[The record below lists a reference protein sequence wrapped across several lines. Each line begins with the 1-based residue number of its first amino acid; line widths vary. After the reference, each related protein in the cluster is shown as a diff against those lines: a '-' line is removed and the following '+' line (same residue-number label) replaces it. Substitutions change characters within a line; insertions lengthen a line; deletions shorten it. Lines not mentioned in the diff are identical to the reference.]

1 MQLNHE
7 SKELYT
13 IMTTQ
18 LTTSRILTFLL
29 ICLFSLTACQPQ
41 AVATSAPDSQPTQ
54 APTVPTAAAAS
65 SENSNVINA
74 NITLDP
80 ALTQDA
86 DSLKVSQ
93 YLYDGLVKLD
103 SSGKPQPALAESW
116 VVSDDQLDYI
126 FTLRANAAFSDGTPI
141 TPDIV
146 ADNFNRWF
154 DPQNPLH
161 DNGNYATWQNIFQG
175 FHGEKGADKRPKSQV
190 DGIQKVDFN
199 TVLIHLNRL
208 EPKLLTYL
216 ADPAFAILKTDAL
229 AADSKYGGRNSKVIS
244 SGPYVISSWTDAGL
258 TLSPNPKYWG
268 TAPQGDLKF
277 TWH

>member
-1 MQLNHE
+1 MRARNCIP
-7 SKELYT
+7 
-13 IMTTQ
+13 IMTPY
-18 LTTSRILTFLL
+18 LTPSRIPAFLL
-29 ICLFSLTACQPQ
+29 ICLFLLTACQPKTI
-41 AVATSAPDSQPTQ
+41 VTDEPNPPPTQ
-54 APTVPTAAAAS
+54 APVAATSPTLTD
-65 SENSNVINA
+65 NPNVVSA

-80 ALTQDA
+80 ALTQDV
-86 DSLKVSQ
+86 DSLKVSR
-93 YLYDGLVKLD
+93 YLYEGLVSLD
-103 SSGKPQPALAESW
+103 SSGKVQPALAESW

-126 FTLRANAAFSDGTPI
+126 FTLRGNAVFSDGTPI

-154 DPQNPLH
+154 DPQNSLH
-161 DNGNYATWQNIFQG
+161 GKGNYATWQNIFQG
-175 FHGEKGADKRPKSQV
+175 FHGEKSADKRPKSQV

-208 EPKLLTYL
+208 EPKMLTYL

-229 AADSKYGGRNSKVIS
+229 AADSKYGGRNSKIIS

-277 TWH
+277 VWR

>member
-1 MQLNHE
+1 MT
-7 SKELYT
+7 LYST
-13 IMTTQ
+13 P
-18 LTTSRILTFLL
+18 SRIPTFLL
-29 ICLFSLTACQPQ
+29 ICLFFLTACQPKI
-41 AVATSAPDSQPTQ
+41 VATNTPNSQPTTQ
-54 APTVPTAAAAS
+54 AQPASTALVSTEKPNAIS
-65 SENSNVINA
+65 A

-86 DSLKVSQ
+86 DSLKVSR
-93 YLYDGLVKLD
+93 YLYDGLVGLD
-103 SSGKPQPALAESW
+103 SSGKPRPALAESW

-126 FTLRANAAFSDGTPI
+126 FTLRANAAFGDGTPI

-161 DNGNYATWQNIFQG
+161 GNGNYATWQNIFQG
-175 FHGEKGADKRPKSQV
+175 FHGEKGTDKRPKSQV

-208 EPKLLTYL
+208 EPKMLNYL

-229 AADSKYGGRNSKVIS
+229 ATDSKYGGRSSKIIS
-244 SGPYVISSWTDAGL
+244 SGPYVISSWTDTGL

-277 TWH
+277 VWR